1 MPHFLVYALDAPGKA
16 EARLAA
22 REAHRE
28 RLRKHDAPL
37 EVQIGGP
44 LLDKAGQMCGSMLV
58 IEAEDEATVRRYLD
72 ADSYSLAGVYESV
85 QIHRF
90 NWGLGQPE
98 ASDG

>member
-1 MPHFLVYALDAPGKA
+1 MPHSCLCPGCAGKGRSAPGSG
-16 EARLAA
+16 
-22 REAHRE
+22 EAHRE
-28 RLRKHDAPL
+28 RLRNHDAPL
-37 EVQIGGP
+37 KVQIGGP

-72 ADSYSLAGVYESV
+72 ADPYSLAGVYESV

-98 ASDG
+98 TSDG